1 MLIEAI
7 IFDKDGVLAD
17 SEKLKAHAWQRTL
30 QAYGV
35 DQGSDWYLGNLGPP
49 AVVLSEM
56 AIATFRF
63 QADPQEVAN
72 AWHAEYRATEH
83 STEPI
88 TANLQCLRQ
97 LARKYPIAIASS
109 MDKATIESEM
119 ERFGYLQHI
128 SFALWRRR
136 ANNKPAPRC
145 LSGGRYSPEC
155 HTIALCS
162 HRGFSDWHSCRQDR
176 RHALHCL
183 QESTVLP
190 GSIDSR
196 HIDNRFKHRKTL
208 VALISHPDLHQGI
221 VR

>member
-7 IFDKDGVLAD
+7 IFDKDGVLTD
-17 SEKLKAHAWQRTL
+17 SEKIKAQAWQRTL
-30 QAYGV
+30 QPYGV
-35 DQGSDWYLGNLGPP
+35 EQGIDWYLENLLGPA

-72 AWHAEYRATEH
+72 AWLAEYRAIEH

-88 TANLQCLRQ
+88 TTNLQCLRL

-128 SFALWRRR
+128 SICVSGEDVP
-136 ANNKPAPRC
+136 NNKPAPDVYLAAATALRVTPSNC
-145 LSGGRYSPEC
+145 VAIEDSP
-155 HTIALCS
+155 T
-162 HRGFSDWHSCRQDR
+162 
-176 RHALHCL
+176 
-183 QESTVLP
+183 
-190 GSIDSR
+190 
-196 HIDNRFKHRKTL
+196 
-208 VALISHPDLHQGI
+208 
-221 VR
+221 

>member
-128 SFALWRRR
+128 SVCVSGEDVP
-136 ANNKPAPRC
+136 NNKPAPDVYLAAATALNATPSRC
-145 LSGGRYSPEC
+145 VAIEDSPTGIRAAKTAGMLCIAYRNPLYCLDLS
-155 HTIALCS
+155 TADILTT
-162 HRGFSDWHSCRQDR
+162 DLNTVKLLWH
-176 RHALHCL
+176 
-183 QESTVLP
+183 
-190 GSIDSR
+190 
-196 HIDNRFKHRKTL
+196 
-208 VALISHPDLHQGI
+208 
-221 VR
+221 